1 MTIGKIMDWIEARLD
16 AIKSMEEGEDKDEE
30 KEKEKEHEGA
40 RQSLP
45 PNTTLP
51 PPSVP
56 RAAFTKQDGSVC
68 QEEKV
73 SFDEGSI

>member
-1 MTIGKIMDWIEARLD
+1 MTIGKIMDWIEA

-30 KEKEKEHEGA
+30 REKEHERA
-40 RQSLP
+40 RRSLP